1 MTLGR
6 VIKLY
11 RVSRGLTQC
20 DLAAKLNK
28 TSRTIQKYEC
38 GQIVPNIKIINEIFN
53 IKIENII
60 SNELLEK
67 RGI

>member
-1 MTLGR
+1 VTIGNA
-6 VIKLY
+6 IKLY
-11 RVSRGLTQC
+11 RASQGLTQC

-53 IKIENII
+53 IKVEDII

>member
-1 MTLGR
+1 MTIGNT
-6 VIKLY
+6 IKLY
-11 RVSRGLTQC
+11 RASQGLTQC
-20 DLAAKLNK
+20 DLAEKLNK

-38 GQIVPNIKIINEIFN
+38 GQIVPSVKIINEIFN

>member
-1 MTLGR
+1 MTIGNA
-6 VIKLY
+6 IKLY
-11 RVSRGLTQC
+11 RASQGLTQC
-20 DLAAKLNK
+20 DLAVKLNK

-53 IKIENII
+53 IKIEEII